1 MEGRWRGSARED
13 GAGGEVAEGGGE
25 AIVKVVVW
33 DAPRRGEVAMAG
45 VMFAYGCRYLRE
57 YFARGVVVTAF
68 AECCVCCRGGVM
80 NVGG

>member
-33 DAPRRGEVAMAG
+33 DAPQRGEVAMAG
-45 VMFAYGCRYLRE
+45 VLCSHMGADICGNILR
-57 YFARGVVVTAF
+57 AV
-68 AECCVCCRGGVM
+68 
-80 NVGG
+80 